1 MSLERNPAYLSGL
14 LAELRKLPSETSW
27 LEFKRNNADPHE
39 IGEYIAALSNAAALE
54 GKSAAYMVWGVDD
67 ASHEVVGTTF
77 TPWQAKKGNEELES
91 WLVRMLSPRPHFK
104 FYQVNVP
111 VEGEELPVVI
121 LEIPRAHSK
130 PTSFSGKEL
139 VRIGSNKKPLKDYP
153 EVERGL
159 WRIFDKTPFE
169 ELPAASDLSMTEALA
184 LLDYTAYFELLGL
197 PLPTDQA
204 GILSRLEEDG
214 MLRCDDAKRWEVTN
228 LGAILF
234 ARELQ
239 SFKGLARKAVRLVVY
254 KGKGRLHTIRE
265 QEGRKGYASGFEG
278 LIDYLSALLPRNEVI
293 GKALRQEVP
302 MYPDLA
308 VRELIANAL
317 IHQDFS
323 VTGAGPMVEIFDDR
337 IEITNPGEPLVEIDR
352 FLDSPPRS
360 RNEALASFMRRVGIC
375 EERGSGVDKVV
386 FDTEFYQLP
395 PPRWE
400 RPEGSLRVVLFAHR
414 DLNSMDKQ
422 ERVHACYLHAC
433 LKYVM
438 REQMTNTSL
447 RERFGIEAKNSATAS
462 RIIRDALEAEVIK
475 PYDPEQSRKNA
486 RYLPHW
492 A

>member
-1 MSLERNPAYLSGL
+1 MMERDSAYLSGL
-14 LAELRKLPSETSW
+14 LKELCKLPAETPW
-27 LEFKRNNADPHE
+27 LEFKRNNADPKE
-39 IGEYIAALSNAAALE
+39 IGEYIAALSNSAALE
-54 GKSAAYMVWGVDD
+54 GKSSAFMIWGVDD
-67 ASHEVVGTTF
+67 EAHQIVGTTF
-77 TPWQAKKGNEELES
+77 DPAQAKKGNEELES
-91 WLVRMLSPRPHFK
+91 WLVRMLSPRLHFRFHK
-104 FYQVNVP
+104 IDHD
-111 VEGEELPVVI
+111 GKPVVM
-121 LEIPRAHSK
+121 LEVPRAHAK
-130 PTSFSGKEL
+130 PTSFSGKEV
-139 VRIGSNKKPLKDYP
+139 VRVGSNKKPLKDYP
-153 EVERGL
+153 EIERSL
-159 WRIFDKTPFE
+159 WRIFDTTPFE
-169 ELPAASDLSMTEALA
+169 ELPAASDLSAEDALA
-184 LLDYTAYFELLGL
+184 LLDYFAYFDLLDL
-197 PLPTDQA
+197 PLPAEQA
-204 GILSRLEEDG
+204 GILSRLQEDG
-214 MLRCDDAKRWEVTN
+214 MLRRDDAGRWEVTN

-239 SFKGLARKAVRLVVY
+239 NFKGLARKAVRLIVY

-278 LIDYLSALLPRNEVI
+278 LIEYLSALLPRNEVI
-293 GKALRQEVP
+293 GKALRQDVP

-323 VTGAGPMVEIFDDR
+323 IGGTGPMVEIFDDR
-337 IEITNPGEPLVEIDR
+337 LEITNPGEPLVEIER

-360 RNEALASFMRRVGIC
+360 RNEDLASFMRRVGIC

-386 FDTEFYQLP
+386 FETEFYQLP

-400 RPEGSLRVVLFAHR
+400 RPDGSLRVVIFSHR
-414 DLNSMDKQ
+414 ELRSMDKQ

-447 RERFGIEAKNSATAS
+447 RERFGIEPRNSATAS
-462 RIIRDALEAEVIK
+462 RIIRDALEAKVIK
-475 PYDPEQSRKNA
+475 PYDPEQGKKNA

>member
-1 MSLERNPAYLSGL
+1 MTMERDSNYLEGL
-14 LAELRKLPSETSW
+14 LKELCNLPSETPW

-39 IGEYIAALSNAAALE
+39 IGEYIAALSNSAALE
-54 GKSAAYMVWGVDD
+54 GRSSAYMVWGVDD
-67 ASHEVVGTTF
+67 ETHEVVGTTF
-77 TPWQAKKGNEELES
+77 DPDKEKKGNEELES
-91 WLVRMLSPRPHFK
+91 WLVRLLSPRLHFR
-104 FYQVNVP
+104 FYKINYA
-111 VEGEELPVVI
+111 GKPVVMM
-121 LEIPRAHSK
+121 EVPRAQGK
-130 PTSFSGKEL
+130 PTGFSGKEM
-139 VRIGSNKKPLKDYP
+139 VRIGSNKKSLKDHS
-153 EVERGL
+153 EIERDL
-159 WRIFDKTPFE
+159 WRIFDTTPFE
-169 ELPAASDLSMTEALA
+169 ELPAASDLNADDALS
-184 LLDYTAYFELLGL
+184 LLDYSAYFELLDL
-197 PLPTDQA
+197 PLPTDRD
-204 GILSRLEEDG
+204 GVLKRLEADN
-214 MLRCDDAKRWEVTN
+214 MLYRDDAGKWVVTN

-239 SFKGLARKAVRLVVY
+239 SFKGLSRKAVRLIVY
-254 KGKGRLHTIRE
+254 KGKGRLNTVRE

-293 GKALRQEVP
+293 GKALREDVP
-302 MYPDLA
+302 MYPALA

-317 IHQDFS
+317 IHQDFAIG
-323 VTGAGPMVEIFDDR
+323 GAGPMVEIFDDR
-337 IEITNPGEPLVEIDR
+337 LEITNPGEPLVEIER

-386 FDTEFYQLP
+386 FETEFYQLP

-400 RPEGSLRVVLFAHR
+400 RPDGSLRVVLFSHR
-414 DLNSMDKQ
+414 ELKSMDKQ

-447 RERFGIEAKNSATAS
+447 RGRFGIEPKNSAMAS
-462 RIIRDALEAEVIK
+462 RVIRDALEAKVIK
-475 PYDPEQSRKNA
+475 PYDPEQSKKNA

>member
-1 MSLERNPAYLSGL
+1 MERDAIYLDSLLK
-14 LAELRKLPSETSW
+14 ELCKLPSETPW

-39 IGEYIAALSNAAALE
+39 IGEYVAALSNSAALE
-54 GKSAAYMVWGVDD
+54 GKSSAFMIWGVDD
-67 ASHEVVGTTF
+67 QSHQVVGTTF
-77 TPWQAKKGNEELES
+77 DPSKEKKGNEELES
-91 WLVRMLSPRPHFK
+91 WLVRMLSPRLHFK
-104 FYQVNVP
+104 FHKIDHD
-111 VEGEELPVVI
+111 GKPVVM
-121 LEIPRAHSK
+121 LEVPRAYGK
-130 PTSFSGKEL
+130 PTSFSGKEM
-139 VRIGSNKKPLKDYP
+139 VRVGSNKKPLKDYS
-153 EVERGL
+153 ELERSL

-169 ELPAASDLSMTEALA
+169 ELPAVSDLTADDALS
-184 LLDYTAYFELLGL
+184 LLDYAAYFDLLDL
-197 PLPTDQA
+197 PLPTDRD
-204 GILSRLEEDG
+204 GILERLKEDN
-214 MLRCDDAKRWEVTN
+214 MLDRDEAGKWEVTN

-239 SFKGLARKAVRLVVY
+239 SFKGLARKAVRLIVY
-254 KGKGRLHTIRE
+254 KGKGRLHTVRE

-278 LIDYLSALLPRNEVI
+278 LIEYLSALLPRNEVI
-293 GKALRQEVP
+293 GKALREDVP
-302 MYPDLA
+302 MYPALA

-323 VTGAGPMVEIFDDR
+323 IGGAGPMVEIFDDR
-337 IEITNPGEPLVEIDR
+337 LEITNPGEPLVEIDR

-386 FDTEFYQLP
+386 FETEFYQLP

-400 RPEGSLRVVLFAHR
+400 RPDGSLRVILFSHR
-414 DLNSMDKQ
+414 ELRSMDKQ

-447 RERFGIEAKNSATAS
+447 RERFGIEPKNSATAS
-462 RIIRDALEAEVIK
+462 RVIRDAVEARVIK
-475 PYDPEQSRKNA
+475 PYDPEQSKKNA